1 MLIKDPGRSGERREK
16 ERRVDAGK
24 KEVAAGWGGMSLR
37 KKMGSNTQV
46 EGSALDECGQ
56 LFYPGLTGE
65 KAEGRVMCIDAG
77 SCTCGNFWKLSF

>member
-1 MLIKDPGRSGERREK
+1 MQER
-16 ERRVDAGK
+16 K
-24 KEVAAGWGGMSLR
+24 KWLRGGGGMSLR

>member
-1 MLIKDPGRSGERREK
+1 
-16 ERRVDAGK
+16 
-24 KEVAAGWGGMSLR
+24 MSLR